1 MSLRGNDTRRMGVA
15 EMGFGTRCRVMRW
28 CAIVAVAVCIG
39 PSVFAQT
46 SVLTVTYLE
55 GTAEVRAG
63 GVWRPLAT
71 GDRVAGDARVR
82 VGDRAMVELGQG
94 RQRVTLWRAGS
105 YDLAVVTERAG
116 MSRRGGLAALIFE
129 RLRRVVRAPE
139 GDEESSTAGV
149 RAAEAPSASGPAWV
163 GAESP
168 ETLIAD
174 GIAALQDR
182 DAEEAWY
189 LFDEAYAVAGPG
201 VEDEARFYLAYASYA
216 REDLRDA
223 LEVLE
228 GLSPDPDTSFYD
240 SHVLLLGQVLIE
252 THAYAEAADELRSYL
267 DGDRDPAQAQDARLL
282 LGVALLAQGD
292 DSAARNYLRAARDAD
307 PESTA
312 GVAAGELL
320 AGM

>member
-1 MSLRGNDTRRMGVA
+1 MSLRGDDTRRMGVA
-15 EMGFGTRCRVMRW
+15 AMRFGTRRRVVRC

-46 SVLTVTYLE
+46 SDLTVTYLE

-63 GVWRPLAT
+63 GAWRPLAT

-82 VGDRAMVELGQG
+82 VGEGAMVELGQG
-94 RQRVTLWRAGS
+94 PQRITLWRPGG
-105 YDLAVVTERAG
+105 YDLAAVTQRAG

-168 ETLIAD
+168 EALIAD
-174 GIAALQDR
+174 GIEALRGR
-182 DAEEAWY
+182 DADEAWY

-223 LEVLE
+223 LELLE
-228 GLSPDPDTSFYD
+228 GLSPDPDTSYYD
-240 SHVLLLGQVLIE
+240 AHVLLLGQVLIE
-252 THAYAEAADELRSYL
+252 THAYAEAADELRGYL
-267 DGDRDPAQAQDARLL
+267 DGDPTVAQAQDARLL

-292 DSAARNYLRAARDAD
+292 DSAARDYLRAARDAD
-307 PESTA
+307 PESAA
-312 GVAAGELL
+312 GVAAAELV
-320 AGM
+320 AEM